1 MDPIVALQGDRML
14 GIIMTKKTILKS
26 VFFDGAK
33 RDILIVD
40 NRFAKVRTPLEPAD
54 YENAEIVDCSN
65 FAIMPAFYNG
75 HTHAAMSLLRGF
87 ADDMELGKWLSEY
100 IWPTEAKLT
109 ADDIR
114 IGSRLAVLEMIK
126 SGTVFFTDMYWHRE
140 ETMRVVEEMGIRAA
154 IGVTFAEPLM
164 SQEAWNGNVEFLK
177 NHTGESERVQLV
189 VMPHAIYTVG
199 EEKTAELIELAHSEN
214 YKIHTHLSETLME
227 LKNCQERF
235 NCTPVEFWK
244 RLGGLNS
251 NFSAAHCTHFSA
263 SDRKIFA
270 ESGATAILN
279 PCSNLKLNSG
289 MPQIAEMLKDG
300 LKIGLGTDGD
310 SSNNNLDMQEEM
322 KAIALLAKFL
332 GTAETLPAEEA
343 LKLAT
348 CNVANFFGIHAGR
361 IEEGYLADCLLI
373 NLDNERM
380 VPCYNVYSN
389 WVYSANSSAIDSV
402 MCNGKFVMRGRH
414 VDGEDEILRDA
425 RECAARLAKA

>member
-1 MDPIVALQGDRML
+1 MTVRL
-14 GIIMTKKTILKS
+14 GMIMTKKTILKS

-40 NRFAKVRTPLEPAD
+40 NRFVKVRTPLEPAD

-75 HTHAAMSLLRGF
+75 HTHAAMTLLRGF

-300 LKIGLGTDGD
+300 LKLGLGTDGD

-322 KAIALLAKFL
+322 KAIALLAKYL
-332 GTAETLPAEEA
+332 GTAETLPAEDA
-343 LKLAT
+343 LKLTT

-373 NLDNERM
+373 DLNNERM

-414 VDGEDEILRDA
+414 VDGEDEILREA
-425 RECAARLAKA
+425 RECASRLAKA

>member
-1 MDPIVALQGDRML
+1 M
-14 GIIMTKKTILKS
+14 KKTILKS
-26 VFFDGAK
+26 VLLPKKGASPV
-33 RDILIVD
+33 RADILIVGKVFEKV
-40 NRFAKVRTPLEPAD
+40 NRVLEPAD
-54 YENAEIVDCSN
+54 YEGAEVVDCSN

-87 ADDMELGKWLSEY
+87 ADDMELGKWLNEY

-109 ADDIR
+109 DDDIR
-114 IGSRLAVLEMIK
+114 VGSRLAVLEMIK
-126 SGTVFFTDMYWHRE
+126 SGTVFFADMYWHRE
-140 ETMRVVEEMGIRAA
+140 QTMRVVEEMGIRAA

-164 SQEAWNGNVEFLK
+164 SAEAWANNVDFLK
-177 NHTGESERVQLV
+177 KHTGESDRVQLV

-199 EEKTAELIELAHSEN
+199 EEKTAELIELARSEN
-214 YKIHTHLSETLME
+214 YKIHTHLSETLFE
-227 LKNCQERF
+227 IKTCNEKYG
-235 NCTPVEFWK
+235 CTPVEFWK

-300 LKIGLGTDGD
+300 LKLGLGTDGD

-322 KAIALLAKFL
+322 KTIALLAKYL
-332 GTAETLPAEEA
+332 GTAETLPAEDA
-343 LKLAT
+343 LDLAT
-348 CNVANFFGIHAGR
+348 CNVANFFGIHAGK
-361 IEEGYLADCLLI
+361 IEEGYLADCLLL

-380 VPCYNVYSN
+380 VPCYNIYSN

-414 VDGEDEILRDA
+414 VEGEEDILREA
-425 RECAARLAKA
+425 RECAKLLA

>member
-1 MDPIVALQGDRML
+1 M
-14 GIIMTKKTILKS
+14 KKTILKS
-26 VFFDGAK
+26 VLFPQKCASPV
-33 RDILIVD
+33 RTDILVVGNVFEKV
-40 NRFAKVRTPLEPAD
+40 NRTLDAAD
-54 YENAEIVDCSN
+54 YEGAEIVDCSR

-87 ADDMELGKWLSEY
+87 ADDMELGKWLNEY

-109 ADDIR
+109 DDDIR
-114 IGSRLAVLEMIK
+114 VGSRLAVLEMIK
-126 SGTVFFTDMYWHRE
+126 SGTVFFADMYWHRE
-140 ETMRVVEEMGIRAA
+140 QTMRVVEEMGIRAA

-164 SQEAWNGNVEFLK
+164 SAEAWANNVDFLK
-177 NHTGESERVQLV
+177 KHTGESDRVQLV

-199 EEKTAELIELAHSEN
+199 EEKTAELIELARSEN
-214 YKIHTHLSETLME
+214 YKIHTHLSETLFE
-227 LKNCQERF
+227 IKTCNEKYG
-235 NCTPVEFWK
+235 CTPVEFWK

-300 LKIGLGTDGD
+300 LKLGLGTDGD

-322 KAIALLAKFL
+322 KTIALLAKYL
-332 GTAETLPAEEA
+332 GTAETLPAEDA
-343 LKLAT
+343 LDLAT
-348 CNVANFFGIHAGR
+348 CNVANFFGIHAGK
-361 IEEGYLADCLLI
+361 IEEGYLADCLLL

-380 VPCYNVYSN
+380 VPCYNIYSN

-414 VDGEDEILRDA
+414 VEGEDEIIREA
-425 RECAARLAKA
+425 RECAKRLA

>member
-1 MDPIVALQGDRML
+1 MN
-14 GIIMTKKTILKS
+14 KKTVLKN

-33 RDILIVD
+33 RDILIVG
-40 NRFAKVRTPLEPAD
+40 NLFEKVTRPLELSD
-54 YENAEIVDCSN
+54 YDGAEIVDCSH

-87 ADDMELGKWLSEY
+87 ADDMELGKWLREY

-109 ADDIR
+109 DADIR
-114 IGSRLAVLEMIK
+114 VGSRLAVLEMIK
-126 SGTVFFTDMYWHRE
+126 SGTVFFADMYWHRE
-140 ETMRVVEEMGIRAA
+140 QTMRVVEEMGIRAA
-154 IGVTFAEPLM
+154 IGVTFAESLM
-164 SQEAWNGNVEFLK
+164 SPEAWANNIEFLK

-199 EEKTAELIELAHSEN
+199 DKKTAELIELAHSEH
-214 YKIHTHLSETLME
+214 YKIHTHLSETMTE
-227 LKNCQERF
+227 IKECEEKY
-235 NCTPVEFWK
+235 NCTPVEFWQ
-244 RLGGLNS
+244 RLGGLDE

-300 LKIGLGTDGD
+300 LNLGLGTDGD

-322 KAIALLAKFL
+322 KTMALLAKYL
-332 GTAETLPAEEA
+332 GTAETLPAEDA
-343 LKLAT
+343 LKMAT
-348 CNVANFFGIHAGR
+348 CNVAQFFGINAGR
-361 IEEGYLADCLLI
+361 IAEGCLADCLLI
-373 NLDNERM
+373 DMNNERM

-389 WVYSANSSAIDSV
+389 WVYSANSGAIDSV
-402 MCNGKFVMRGRH
+402 MCNGNFVMRNRH
-414 VDGEDEILRDA
+414 VEGEDEILRDA
-425 RECAARLAKA
+425 RECAKRLKS

>member
-1 MDPIVALQGDRML
+1 M
-14 GIIMTKKTILKS
+14 KKTILKS
-26 VFFDGAK
+26 VLLPKKGASPV
-33 RDILIVD
+33 RADILIVGKAFEKV
-40 NRFAKVRTPLEPAD
+40 NRVLEPAD
-54 YENAEIVDCSN
+54 YEGAEVVDCSN

-75 HTHAAMSLLRGF
+75 HTHAAMYLLRGF
-87 ADDMELGKWLSEY
+87 ADDMELGKWLNEY

-109 ADDIR
+109 DDDIR
-114 IGSRLAVLEMIK
+114 VGSRLAVLEMIK
-126 SGTVFFTDMYWHRE
+126 SGTVFFADMYWHRE
-140 ETMRVVEEMGIRAA
+140 QTMRVVEEMGIRAA

-164 SQEAWNGNVEFLK
+164 SAEAWANNVDFLK
-177 NHTGESERVQLV
+177 KHTGESDRVQLV

-199 EEKTAELIELAHSEN
+199 EEKTAELIELARSEN
-214 YKIHTHLSETLME
+214 YKIHTHLSETLFE
-227 LKNCQERF
+227 IKTCNEKYG
-235 NCTPVEFWK
+235 CTPVEFWK

-300 LKIGLGTDGD
+300 LKLGLGTDGD

-322 KAIALLAKFL
+322 KTIALLAKYL
-332 GTAETLPAEEA
+332 GTAETLPAEDA
-343 LKLAT
+343 LDLAT
-348 CNVANFFGIHAGR
+348 CNVANFFGIHAGK
-361 IEEGYLADCLLI
+361 IEEGYLADCLLL

-380 VPCYNVYSN
+380 VPCYNIYSN

-414 VDGEDEILRDA
+414 VEGEEEILREA
-425 RECAARLAKA
+425 RECAKLLA

>member
-1 MDPIVALQGDRML
+1 M
-14 GIIMTKKTILKS
+14 IMTKKTILKS

-33 RDILIVD
+33 CDILIVD
-40 NRFAKVRTPLEPAD
+40 NRFEKVRTPLEPAD

-270 ESGATAILN
+270 ESGAIAILN

-300 LKIGLGTDGD
+300 LKLGLGTDGD

-322 KAIALLAKFL
+322 KAIALLAKYL

-373 NLDNERM
+373 DLDNERM

-402 MCNGKFVMRGRH
+402 MCNGKFVMRDRH
-414 VDGEDEILRDA
+414 VDGEDEILREA
-425 RECAARLAKA
+425 RECASRLAKA

>member
-1 MDPIVALQGDRML
+1 M
-14 GIIMTKKTILKS
+14 KKTILKS
-26 VFFDGAK
+26 VLLPKKGASPV
-33 RDILIVD
+33 RTDILIVGKVFEKV
-40 NRFAKVRTPLEPAD
+40 NRVLEPAD
-54 YENAEIVDCSN
+54 YDGAEVVDCSN

-87 ADDMELGKWLSEY
+87 ADDMELGKWLNEY

-109 ADDIR
+109 DDDIR
-114 IGSRLAVLEMIK
+114 VGSRLAVLEMIK
-126 SGTVFFTDMYWHRE
+126 SGTVFFADMYWHRE
-140 ETMRVVEEMGIRAA
+140 QTMRVVEEMGIRAA
-154 IGVTFAEPLM
+154 IGVTFAEQLM
-164 SQEAWNGNVEFLK
+164 SAEAWANNVEFLK
-177 NHTGESERVQLV
+177 KHTGESERVQLV

-199 EEKTAELIELAHSEN
+199 EEKTAELIDLARSEN
-214 YKIHTHLSETLME
+214 YKIHTHLSETLFE
-227 LKNCQERF
+227 IKTCNEKYG
-235 NCTPVEFWK
+235 CTPVEFWK

-300 LKIGLGTDGD
+300 LKLGLGTDGD

-322 KAIALLAKFL
+322 KTIALLAKYL
-332 GTAETLPAEEA
+332 GTAETLPAEDA
-343 LKLAT
+343 LDLAT
-348 CNVANFFGIHAGR
+348 CNVANFFGIHAGK
-361 IEEGYLADCLLI
+361 IEEGYLADCLLL

-380 VPCYNVYSN
+380 VPCYNIYSN

-402 MCNGKFVMRGRH
+402 MCNGKFVMRSRH
-414 VDGEDEILRDA
+414 VEGEEDILREA
-425 RECAARLAKA
+425 RECAKRLA

>member
-1 MDPIVALQGDRML
+1 MN
-14 GIIMTKKTILKS
+14 KKTVLKS
-26 VFFDGAK
+26 VFFEGEK

-40 NRFAKVRTPLEPAD
+40 NRFEKVRTPLEAAD
-54 YENAEIVDCSN
+54 YEGAEIVDCSH

-75 HTHAAMSLLRGF
+75 HTHAAMTLLRGF
-87 ADDMELGKWLSEY
+87 ADDMELGKWLNEY

-109 ADDIR
+109 DEDIR
-114 IGSRLAVLEMIK
+114 VGSRLAILEMIK
-126 SGTVFFTDMYWHRE
+126 SGSVFFADMYWHRE
-140 ETMRVVEEMGIRAA
+140 VTMRVVEEMGIRAA

-164 SQEAWNGNVEFLK
+164 SSEAWAANVDFLK
-177 NHTGESERVQLV
+177 NHTGESDRVQLV

-199 EEKTAELIELAHSEN
+199 EEKTSELIELAQTEN
-214 YKIHTHLSETLME
+214 YKIHTHLSETMTE
-227 LKNCQERF
+227 IKNCMEQF
-235 NCTPVEFWK
+235 GCTPVEFWK

-251 NFSAAHCTHFSA
+251 NFSAAHCTHFTA

-279 PCSNLKLNSG
+279 PCSNMKLNSG
-289 MPQIAEMLKDG
+289 IPQVAEMLKDG
-300 LKIGLGTDGD
+300 LKLGLGTDGA

-322 KAIALLAKFL
+322 KTIALLAKYL

-348 CNVANFFGIHAGR
+348 CNVASFFGINAGK
-361 IEEGYLADCLLI
+361 IEDGYLADCLLI

-389 WVYSANSSAIDSV
+389 WVYSANSSVIDSV

-414 VDGEDEILRDA
+414 VDGEEEILCEA
-425 RECAARLAKA
+425 CECAARLSKK

>member
-1 MDPIVALQGDRML
+1 M
-14 GIIMTKKTILKS
+14 KKTILKS
-26 VFFDGAK
+26 VLLPKKGASPV
-33 RDILIVD
+33 RADILIVGKVFEKV
-40 NRFAKVRTPLEPAD
+40 NRVLEPAD
-54 YENAEIVDCSN
+54 YEGAEVVDCSN

-87 ADDMELGKWLSEY
+87 ADDMELGKWLNEY

-109 ADDIR
+109 DDDIR
-114 IGSRLAVLEMIK
+114 VGSRLAVLEMIK
-126 SGTVFFTDMYWHRE
+126 SGTVFFADMYWHRE
-140 ETMRVVEEMGIRAA
+140 QTMRVVEEMGIRAA

-164 SQEAWNGNVEFLK
+164 SAEAWANNVDFLK
-177 NHTGESERVQLV
+177 KHTGESDRVQLV

-199 EEKTAELIELAHSEN
+199 EEKSAELIELARSEN
-214 YKIHTHLSETLME
+214 YKIHTHLSETLFE
-227 LKNCQERF
+227 IKTCNEKYG
-235 NCTPVEFWK
+235 CTPVEFWK

-300 LKIGLGTDGD
+300 LKLGLGTDGD

-322 KAIALLAKFL
+322 KTIALLAKYL
-332 GTAETLPAEEA
+332 GTAETLPAEDA
-343 LKLAT
+343 LDLAT
-348 CNVANFFGIHAGR
+348 CNVANFFGIHAGK
-361 IEEGYLADCLLI
+361 IEEGYLADCLLV

-380 VPCYNVYSN
+380 VPCYNIYSN

-414 VDGEDEILRDA
+414 VEGEEEILREA
-425 RECAARLAKA
+425 RECAKRLA

>member
-1 MDPIVALQGDRML
+1 
-14 GIIMTKKTILKS
+14 MTKKTILKS

>member
-1 MDPIVALQGDRML
+1 M
-14 GIIMTKKTILKS
+14 KKTILKS
-26 VFFDGAK
+26 VLLPKKGASPV
-33 RDILIVD
+33 RADILIVGKVFEKV
-40 NRFAKVRTPLEPAD
+40 NRVLEPAD
-54 YENAEIVDCSN
+54 YEGAEVVDCSN

-87 ADDMELGKWLSEY
+87 ADDMELGKWLNEY

-109 ADDIR
+109 DDDIR
-114 IGSRLAVLEMIK
+114 VGSRLAVLEMIK
-126 SGTVFFTDMYWHRE
+126 SGTVFFADMYWHRE
-140 ETMRVVEEMGIRAA
+140 QTMRVVEEMGIRAA

-164 SQEAWNGNVEFLK
+164 SAEAWANNVDFLK
-177 NHTGESERVQLV
+177 KHTGESDRVQLV

-199 EEKTAELIELAHSEN
+199 EEKTAELIELARSEN
-214 YKIHTHLSETLME
+214 YKIHTHLSETLFE
-227 LKNCQERF
+227 IKTCNEKYG
-235 NCTPVEFWK
+235 CTPVEFWK

-300 LKIGLGTDGD
+300 LKLGLGTDGD

-322 KAIALLAKFL
+322 KTIALLAKYL
-332 GTAETLPAEEA
+332 GTAETLPAEDA
-343 LKLAT
+343 LDLAT
-348 CNVANFFGIHAGR
+348 CNVANFFGIHAGK
-361 IEEGYLADCLLI
+361 IEEGYLADCLLL

-380 VPCYNVYSN
+380 VPCYNIYSN

-414 VDGEDEILRDA
+414 VEGEEEILREA
-425 RECAARLAKA
+425 RECAKRLA

>member
-1 MDPIVALQGDRML
+1 MQ
-14 GIIMTKKTILKS
+14 KKTILKS

-33 RDILIVD
+33 CDILIVG
-40 NRFAKVRTPLEPAD
+40 NLFEKVTRPLELSD
-54 YENAEIVDCSN
+54 YDGAEIVDCSH

-87 ADDMELGKWLSEY
+87 ADDMELGKWLREY

-109 ADDIR
+109 DADIR

-126 SGTVFFTDMYWHRE
+126 SGTVFFADMYWHRE
-140 ETMRVVEEMGIRAA
+140 QTQRVVEEMGIRAA
-154 IGVTFAEPLM
+154 IGVTFAESLM
-164 SQEAWNGNVEFLK
+164 SPEAWANNIEFLK

-199 EEKTAELIELAHSEN
+199 DKKTAELIELAHSEH
-214 YKIHTHLSETLME
+214 YKIHTHLSETMTE
-227 LKNCQERF
+227 IKECEEKY
-235 NCTPVEFWK
+235 NCTPVEFWQ
-244 RLGGLNS
+244 RLGGLDE
-251 NFSAAHCTHFSA
+251 NFSAAHCTHFTP

-279 PCSNLKLNSG
+279 PCSNMKLNSG
-289 MPQIAEMLKDG
+289 IPQIAEMLKDG
-300 LKIGLGTDGD
+300 LKLGLGTDGD

-322 KAIALLAKFL
+322 KTMALLAKYL
-332 GTAETLPAEEA
+332 GTAETLPAEDA
-343 LKLAT
+343 LKMAT
-348 CNVANFFGIHAGR
+348 CNVARFFGINAGR
-361 IEEGYLADCLLI
+361 IAEGCLADCLLI
-373 NLDNERM
+373 DLNNERM

-414 VDGEDEILRDA
+414 VDGEEEILRGA
-425 RECAARLAKA
+425 CECAARLARR

>member
-1 MDPIVALQGDRML
+1 M
-14 GIIMTKKTILKS
+14 KKTILKS
-26 VFFDGAK
+26 VLLPKKGASPV
-33 RDILIVD
+33 RADILIVGKAFEKV
-40 NRFAKVRTPLEPAD
+40 NRVLEPAD
-54 YENAEIVDCSN
+54 YEGAEVVDCSN

-87 ADDMELGKWLSEY
+87 ADDMELGKWLNEY

-109 ADDIR
+109 DDDIR
-114 IGSRLAVLEMIK
+114 VGSRLAVLEMIK
-126 SGTVFFTDMYWHRE
+126 SGTVFFADMYRHRE
-140 ETMRVVEEMGIRAA
+140 QTMRVVEEMGIRAA

-164 SQEAWNGNVEFLK
+164 SAEAWANNVDFLK
-177 NHTGESERVQLV
+177 KHTGESDRVQLV

-199 EEKTAELIELAHSEN
+199 EEKTAELIELARSEN
-214 YKIHTHLSETLME
+214 YKIHTHLSETLFE
-227 LKNCQERF
+227 IKTCNEKYG
-235 NCTPVEFWK
+235 CTPVEFWK

-300 LKIGLGTDGD
+300 LKLGLGTDGD

-322 KAIALLAKFL
+322 KTIALLAKYL
-332 GTAETLPAEEA
+332 GTAETLPAEDA
-343 LKLAT
+343 LDLAT
-348 CNVANFFGIHAGR
+348 CNVANFFGIHAGK
-361 IEEGYLADCLLI
+361 IEEGYLADCLLV

-380 VPCYNVYSN
+380 VPCYNIYSN

-402 MCNGKFVMRGRH
+402 MCNGKFVMRDRH
-414 VDGEDEILRDA
+414 VEGEEDILREA
-425 RECAARLAKA
+425 RECAKRLA

>member
-1 MDPIVALQGDRML
+1 M
-14 GIIMTKKTILKS
+14 KKTVLKS
-26 VFFDGAK
+26 VLLPNKNSGEA
-33 RDILIVD
+33 RTDILIVGNVFD
-40 NRFAKVRTPLEPAD
+40 KVSRPLEPAD
-54 YENAEIVDCSN
+54 YEGAEVVDCSN

-75 HTHAAMSLLRGF
+75 HTHAAMSLLRGY
-87 ADDMELGKWLSEY
+87 ADDMELGKWLNEY

-109 ADDIR
+109 PDDIAV
-114 IGSRLAVLEMIK
+114 GSRLAILEMIK
-126 SGTVFFTDMYWHRE
+126 SGTVFFADMYWHRE
-140 ETMRVVEEMGIRAA
+140 QTMRVVEEMGIRAA

-164 SQEAWNGNVEFLK
+164 SAEAWANNIDFLK
-177 NHTGESERVQLV
+177 KHTGESDRVQLV

-199 EEKTAELIELAHSEN
+199 EEKTAELIELARSEN
-214 YKIHTHLSETLME
+214 YKIHTHLSETLFE
-227 LKNCQERF
+227 IKTCNEKYG
-235 NCTPVEFWK
+235 CTPVEFWK

-300 LKIGLGTDGD
+300 LKLGLGTDGD

-322 KAIALLAKFL
+322 KMIALLAKYL
-332 GTAETLPAEEA
+332 GTAETLPAEDA
-343 LKLAT
+343 LKMAT
-348 CNVANFFGIHAGR
+348 CNVADFFGIHAGK
-361 IEEGYLADCLLI
+361 IEEGYLADCLLL

-380 VPCYNVYSN
+380 VPCYNIYSN

-414 VDGEDEILRDA
+414 VEGEEDILREA
-425 RECAARLAKA
+425 RECAKRLA

>member
-1 MDPIVALQGDRML
+1 MNKVV
-14 GIIMTKKTILKS
+14 LKS
-26 VFFDGAK
+26 VFFEGAK
-33 RDILIVD
+33 RDILVVG
-40 NRFAKVRTPLEPAD
+40 NRFEKVRTMLEPAD
-54 YENAEIVDCSN
+54 YEGAEVVDCAN

-87 ADDMELGKWLSEY
+87 ADDMELGKWLNEY

-109 ADDIR
+109 DNDIR

-126 SGTVFFTDMYWHRE
+126 SGTVFFADMYWHRE
-140 ETMRVVEEMGIRAA
+140 QTMRVVEEMGIRAA
-154 IGVTFAEPLM
+154 IGVTFAESLM
-164 SQEAWNGNVEFLK
+164 SPEAWAGNVEFLK
-177 NHTGESERVQLV
+177 KHTGESERVQLV

-199 EEKTAELIELAHSEN
+199 DKKTAELIELAHSEH
-214 YKIHTHLSETLME
+214 YKIHTHLSETQME
-227 LKNCQERF
+227 LNLCKEKYG
-235 NCTPVEFWK
+235 CTPVEFWQ
-244 RLGGLNS
+244 RLGGLDES
-251 NFSAAHCTHFSA
+251 FSAAHCTHFSA

-300 LKIGLGTDGD
+300 LKLGLGTDGD

-322 KAIALLAKFL
+322 KAIALLAKYL

-348 CNVANFFGIHAGR
+348 CNVAKFFGLKAGR

-373 NLDNERM
+373 DLNNERM

-425 RECAARLAKA
+425 RECAARLGK

>member
-1 MDPIVALQGDRML
+1 
-14 GIIMTKKTILKS
+14 MTMNKKTVLKN

-33 RDILIVD
+33 RDILIVG
-40 NRFAKVRTPLEPAD
+40 NLFEKVTRPLELSD
-54 YENAEIVDCSN
+54 YDGAEIVDCSH

-87 ADDMELGKWLSEY
+87 ADDMELGKWLREY

-109 ADDIR
+109 DADIR
-114 IGSRLAVLEMIK
+114 VGSRLAVLEMIK
-126 SGTVFFTDMYWHRE
+126 SGTVFFADMYWHRE
-140 ETMRVVEEMGIRAA
+140 QTMRVVEEMGIRAA
-154 IGVTFAEPLM
+154 IGVTFAESLM
-164 SQEAWNGNVEFLK
+164 SPEAWANNIEFLK

-199 EEKTAELIELAHSEN
+199 DKKTAELIELAHSEH
-214 YKIHTHLSETLME
+214 YKIHTHLSETMTE
-227 LKNCQERF
+227 IKECEEKY
-235 NCTPVEFWK
+235 NCTPVEFWQ
-244 RLGGLNS
+244 RLGGLDE

-300 LKIGLGTDGD
+300 LNLGLGTDGD

-322 KAIALLAKFL
+322 KTMALLAKYL
-332 GTAETLPAEEA
+332 GTAETLPAEDA
-343 LKLAT
+343 LKMAT
-348 CNVANFFGIHAGR
+348 CNVAQFFGINAGR
-361 IEEGYLADCLLI
+361 IAEGCLADCLLI
-373 NLDNERM
+373 DMNNERM

-389 WVYSANSSAIDSV
+389 WVYSANSGAIDSV
-402 MCNGKFVMRGRH
+402 MCNGNFVMRNRH
-414 VDGEDEILRDA
+414 VEGEDEILRDA
-425 RECAARLAKA
+425 RECAKRLKS